1 MHGYVDNIETLT
13 LENKNFRTVLY
24 TAQHLQLV
32 LMSIPPQG
40 EIGTEVHTTTDQF
53 LRIESGTGVVIMNGE
68 EQEVHDGTAIVVPA
82 GTEHN
87 VKNTSQSA
95 DLKLYT
101 LYGPPHHK
109 DGTVHVTKA
118 AADADTEDHV

>member
-1 MHGYVDNIETLT
+1 MHGYVDNIESLT
-13 LENKNFRTVLY
+13 RNNTNFREVLY

-53 LRIESGTGVVIMNGE
+53 LRIESGTGVVIMQGE
-68 EQEVHDGTAIVVPA
+68 EQEVHDGTAIIVPA

-87 VKNTSQSA
+87 VRNTSQTE

-109 DGTVHVTKA
+109 DGTVHATKA
-118 AADADTEDHV
+118 AAEADTEDHL